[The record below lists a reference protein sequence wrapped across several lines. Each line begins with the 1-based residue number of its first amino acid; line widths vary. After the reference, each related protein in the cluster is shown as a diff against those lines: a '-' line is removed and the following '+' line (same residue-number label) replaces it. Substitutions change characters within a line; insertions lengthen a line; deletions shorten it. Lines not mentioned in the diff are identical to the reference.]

1 MTNYQVNSRQWW
13 VQRWLE
19 LLDSYRFK
27 KRLERARIYA
37 REGNVLSVEFQ
48 EAQVLAKVQGSD
60 PQPYE
65 VSLSLDP
72 FNQEDW
78 DYVIETMSQKA
89 IFSAQLLAGEMPPN
103 IEEVFTANGLSLFPF
118 NLSEIHSRCTCPDKA
133 NPCKH
138 IGAVYYQLGDRFSED
153 PFVLFQLRG
162 RTRSQ
167 ILDAL
172 RQLRSRNVQVTITE
186 EASSSSAKLSSQKP
200 ETKEVEA
207 KELPSEAEEKE
218 QSSLIQQFWQYDQ
231 PLESSL
237 VVIAPAPES
246 KKVLDLL
253 GNIPLATS
261 DAESVN
267 QYLKQVYQTVTQQAT
282 ISALNREE

>member
-13 VQRWLE
+13 VERWLE

-37 REGNVLSVEFQ
+37 REGNVLSIEFQ
-48 EAQVLAKVQGSD
+48 EAQVLAMVQGSE
-60 PQPYE
+60 PKHYE
-65 VSLSLDP
+65 VSLSLDS

-267 QYLKQVYQTVTQQAT
+267 QYLKQVDQTVTQQAT